1 MAFELRE
8 EIKQGIQVDISF
20 EVFLQD
26 VTLAELSATLTEQ
39 FTARVNEKSDDPCGD
54 LVSRSSGNEE
64 GLIEG
69 AI

>member
-8 EIKQGIQVDISF
+8 EIKQSLHIDVSL

-26 VTLAELSATLTEQ
+26 VTLVDLSVMLTEQ
-39 FTARVNEKSDDPCGD
+39 FTQKLNTEGDMEDSLSVSSD
-54 LVSRSSGNEE
+54 NEE